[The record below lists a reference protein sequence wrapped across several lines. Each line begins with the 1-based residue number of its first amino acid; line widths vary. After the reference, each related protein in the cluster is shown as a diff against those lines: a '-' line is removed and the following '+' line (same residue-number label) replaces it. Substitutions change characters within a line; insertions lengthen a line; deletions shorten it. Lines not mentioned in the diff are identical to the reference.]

1 MAKNNEK
8 FSYDKLIAEVE
19 EILDQLQNDDTM
31 SLDAMMEN
39 VEKAVD
45 KLKQCKKQLTD
56 AEKRMDKLFD
66 DGE

>member
-19 EILDQLQNDDTM
+19 AILDRLQNDDTM
-31 SLDAMMEN
+31 PLDEMMEN
-39 VEKAVD
+39 VEKAAD
-45 KLKQCKKQLTD
+45 KLKQCKKQLTE
-56 AEKRMDKLFD
+56 AEKQMDKLFD